1 MAARVER
8 FEELVAWRLARELAR
23 EIYRACRGPKLSRD
37 SALANQLTRA
47 AGSTMA
53 NIAEGFDRHG
63 PREFHR
69 FLSTANGS
77 NAEVRSHLYL
87 AFDAGYMDEA
97 EFQRLKAMAEE
108 TSRVIAG
115 LRAAVRRSITKEQ

>member
-1 MAARVER
+1 MGTRVER
-8 FEELVAWRLARELAR
+8 FEDLVAWQRARELAKQ
-23 EIYRACRGPKLSRD
+23 IYAACRGPKLSRD
-37 SALANQLTRA
+37 FALVSQLTRA

-63 PREFHR
+63 SREFHR

-87 AFDAGYMDEA
+87 AFDAGYLSES
-97 EFQRLKAMAEE
+97 EFQQLKVMAEE
-108 TSRVIAG
+108 ASRIIGG
-115 LRAAVRRSITKEQ
+115 LRTAIRRSIKKDP

>member
-1 MAARVER
+1 MTRRVER
-8 FEELVAWRLARELAR
+8 FEDLVAWQRARELAR
-23 EIYRACRGPKLSRD
+23 EIYSTCRNGPLSKD
-37 SALANQLTRA
+37 YALANQLTRA

-63 PREFHR
+63 PKEFHR

-87 AFDAGYMDEA
+87 ALDAGYLTES
-97 EFQRLKAMAEE
+97 EFNRLKAMAEE
-108 TSRVIAG
+108 TGRIIAG
-115 LRAAVRRSITKEQ
+115 LRAAVKRSITSSE